1 LFATLAGSFISV
13 ADKELRG
20 IVGGGRW
27 TVVSEEKSVET
38 LEGLQV

>member
-1 LFATLAGSFISV
+1 LFAALEWSFISV

-20 IVGGGRW
+20 IGGGGRW
-27 TVVSEEKSVET
+27 TVVSEEKSVEP